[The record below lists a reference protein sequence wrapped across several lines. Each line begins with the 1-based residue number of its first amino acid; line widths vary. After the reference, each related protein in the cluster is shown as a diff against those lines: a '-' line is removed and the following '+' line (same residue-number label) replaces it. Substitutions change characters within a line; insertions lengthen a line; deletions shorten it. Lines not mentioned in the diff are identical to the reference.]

1 MVHGKIV
8 TAEWKNESESGRIG
22 SGESHSLPVSTQA
35 LLFFPS
41 AVKIAPLTYFAL
53 AERLEEAVLSPDK
66 LLIKALMQTT
76 SVTTTNI
83 FFESIVGL
91 FISKEE
97 SRDKMNAI
105 TCHIYT

>member
-8 TAEWKNESESGRIG
+8 TAEWKNESGSGRIG

-53 AERLEEAVLSPDK
+53 RF
-66 LLIKALMQTT
+66 T
-76 SVTTTNI
+76 SWTPRRGCVVTRI
-83 FFESIVGL
+83 LDVKREGKVRRFIMKKGKEKYEISSIL
-91 FISKEE
+91 
-97 SRDKMNAI
+97 
-105 TCHIYT
+105 YTSYVTKK